1 MDDQV
6 AEFNDELARR
16 LDSLDRGAYVD
27 PADARARLQRKSA
40 ERRKPRG

>member
-6 AEFNDELARR
+6 AEFNDELAQR
-16 LDSLDRGAYVD
+16 LDALDRGAYVD

-40 ERRKPRG
+40 ERRNPRG

>member
-6 AEFNDELARR
+6 AEFNDEFARR

-27 PADARARLQRKSA
+27 PADATGAA
-40 ERRKPRG
+40 AA